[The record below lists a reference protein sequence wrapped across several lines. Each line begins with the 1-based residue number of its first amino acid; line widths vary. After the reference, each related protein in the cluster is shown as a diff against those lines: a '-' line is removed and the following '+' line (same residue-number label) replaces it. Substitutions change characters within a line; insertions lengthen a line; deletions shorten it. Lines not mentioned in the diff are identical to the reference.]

1 MSRQS
6 SKPLPTSLRSA
17 FEADKAHALRTRRL
31 SVERLAELMAVTPA
45 LLYKWL
51 ETEAMPANRLAQWEH
66 ITGGDNV
73 VRYLASNAH
82 RVVIDIAHG
91 RSTAATDVH
100 VLQSTLH
107 DAVGALLAFARGEL
121 DRETTL
127 AQLGAGLESLAWHRE
142 NVRKSDQPELD
153 LN

>member
-1 MSRQS
+1 MTRKHSN
-6 SKPLPTSLRSA
+6 PLPTSLRAA
-17 FEADKAHALRTRRL
+17 FEADKAHALRARL

-51 ETEAMPANRLAQWEH
+51 EAETMPANRLAMWEH
-66 ITGGDNV
+66 LTGGDNV

-82 RVVIDIAHG
+82 RVVIDIPHG
-91 RSTAATDVH
+91 RPAAAADLH

-107 DAVGALLAFARGEL
+107 DVVGALMAFARGEL
-121 DRETTL
+121 DRDRTL